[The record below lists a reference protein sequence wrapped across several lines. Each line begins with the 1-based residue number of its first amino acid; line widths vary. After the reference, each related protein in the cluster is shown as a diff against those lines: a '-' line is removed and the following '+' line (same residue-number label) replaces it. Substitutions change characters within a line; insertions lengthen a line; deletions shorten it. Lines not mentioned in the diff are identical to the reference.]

1 MRDNLPVDVT
11 SLVGRREEA
20 SRVRGMLSS
29 SRLVTL
35 TGMGGVGKTRLA
47 LRVARQVRRVFA
59 DGVWLGALAE
69 VGDEDLLGL
78 TVMQAV
84 GLRSTAPDS
93 TAALAEYLR
102 DRQMLLV
109 LDNCEHLVGGCAALA
124 GRLLP
129 ACPRLRILATSRES
143 LGIDGENVFVVPPL
157 SLPDEATT
165 NVAESVLL
173 FAERAAAVVP
183 DFQVT
188 EGNRVAVAA
197 LCQHLDGL
205 PLAIELAAVRL
216 RALSVEQLLARQ
228 DDRYALLNRGNR
240 AALPRHQSLRAAVDW
255 SFKLCSDAERVL
267 WARLSVFAGSCDL
280 EAAQSVCAGEGLAE
294 GEVLEAAAGL
304 VEKSI
309 LLREGGD
316 AGRAR
321 YRLLETLRQY
331 GRERLTDRGEEWAMR
346 LRHRDHFL
354 EQAEQLQLRWFGP
367 GQAELL
373 AGMRADHA
381 NLRAALEFSL
391 SEPEQMRMGLRMA
404 GTLWLYWLVSGLQR
418 EGQHWLDRALALQP
432 DPTAERAMGLWA
444 CSFLSIVAGERDPSL
459 GMLGECEEIAGLLG
473 DPAMPAH
480 AAYLTGF
487 TYSLK
492 ERDLGRGVALLHE
505 GVLLEEALGEP
516 NPHAT
521 VARVILALASCMGG
535 QVVEAI
541 ATAEQCRVGLE
552 AAGEQWLR
560 SWCLTYLGLS
570 MWRLGDGRR
579 AIGYLREAIRLKQP
593 FHDLLGIG
601 CAVEYLAWSAALAGD
616 PERAARL
623 LGVSSVLWEPVG
635 PLGPLLGG
643 FELLQSWHRR
653 TAEDQIKPALGQAA
667 YEQAFNSGARLTLE
681 EAIAYALGEQTPHSP
696 EPAAE
701 EATLTRREKQ
711 IVQMLVEGLSN
722 KDIADRLVI
731 SRRTAETHVANI
743 LTKLGLVSRSQVVS
757 WATDHQQVQ

>member
-11 SLVGRREEA
+11 SLVGRREEV

-35 TGMGGVGKTRLA
+35 TGVGGVGKTRLA
-47 LRVARQVRRVFA
+47 LQVSRQVRRVFA

-69 VGDEDLLGL
+69 VGDEDLLEL

-84 GLRSTAPDS
+84 GLRSTVPDS
-93 TAALAEYLR
+93 TAALVEYLR
-102 DRQMLLV
+102 DKQMLLV

-124 GRLLP
+124 GRLLS
-129 ACPRLRILATSRES
+129 ACPKLRILATSREP
-143 LGIDGENVFVVPPL
+143 LGIDGESVFVVPPL
-157 SLPDEATT
+157 SLPEGAASLA
-165 NVAESVLL
+165 AESVLL
-173 FAERAAAVVP
+173 FAERAAAVMP
-183 DFQVT
+183 DFRVT
-188 EGNRVAVAA
+188 EGNQVAVAA
-197 LCQHLDGL
+197 LCRHLDGL

-240 AALPRHQSLRAAVDW
+240 TALPRHQSLRAAVDW
-255 SFKLCSDAERVL
+255 SFELCSDAERLL
-267 WARLSVFAGSCDL
+267 WAQLSVFAGGCDL
-280 EAAQSVCAGEGLAE
+280 EAAQSVCAGEGLAD
-294 GEVLEAAAGL
+294 GEVLEAAVGL

-309 LLREGGD
+309 LLREEGD

-331 GRERLTDRGEEWAMR
+331 GRERLTDRGEERALR

-354 EQAEQLQLRWFGP
+354 GQAEQLQLRWFGP

-373 AGMRADHA
+373 AGMRAEHA

-391 SEPEQMRMGLRMA
+391 AEPEQRRTGLRMA
-404 GTLWLYWLVSGLQR
+404 GTLWLYWLVSGAQR
-418 EGQHWLDRALALQP
+418 EGQHWLNRALALQP
-432 DPTAERAMGLWA
+432 EPTAERAMGLWA
-444 CSFLSIVAGERDPSL
+444 CSFLSIVAGEKDTSL

-480 AAYLTGF
+480 AAYLAGF
-487 TYSLK
+487 AYSMK

-505 GVLLEEALGEP
+505 GVRLEKALGEP
-516 NPHAT
+516 NPHAS
-521 VARVILALASCMGG
+521 VARVILALVSCMGG
-535 QVVEAI
+535 QVEEAI
-541 ATAEQCRVGLE
+541 ATAEQCRVELE
-552 AAGEQWLR
+552 AAEEQWLR

-570 MWRLGDGRR
+570 MWRMGDGRR
-579 AIGYLREAIRLKQP
+579 ATGYLRQAIRLKQP
-593 FHDLLGIG
+593 FRDLLGIG
-601 CAVEYLAWSAALAGD
+601 CAVEYLAWSAAQTGD
-616 PERAARL
+616 PKRAARL

-653 TAEDQIKPALGQAA
+653 TAEDQIKSALGQAA
-667 YEQAFNSGARLTLE
+667 YEQALDSGARLTLE
-681 EAIAYALGEQTPHSP
+681 EAVVYALGEQTPDRS
-696 EPAAE
+696 ERAFA
-701 EATLTRREKQ
+701 LTRREEQ
-711 IVQMLVEGLSN
+711 IVQLLAEGLSN

-743 LTKLGLVSRSQVVS
+743 LTKIGLTSRSQVAS
-757 WATDHQQVQ
+757 WATDQQQVR